1 MRKHYHIYFFMI
13 IMLTVTQCSKSNN
26 DINATTKNTKAVV
39 INDTT
44 SVRVDPHIF
53 SSRVTTVHKGTIV
66 TVIDVSKEKQWVG
79 GQIDHW
85 YKVQLPNSIKG
96 WIFGSSL
103 ALQIDASD
111 AAIERYVN
119 SLWKK
124 EADTVRNELA
134 GKWWS
139 VNKSGDFTEH
149 ALELY
154 PDGSYKSYRK
164 GTKGIEGSYS
174 LNFRTSEV
182 MFLDGTSFGKNLYF
196 IKRGNSY
203 QLVESLQDAKLQFK
217 KIAEFKDS
225 MPNIAP
231 ESTVTDT
238 QEGVLPDDQN
248 KNTNQ

>member
-1 MRKHYHIYFFMI
+1 MKCKYIYLIVIVLLSFS
-13 IMLTVTQCSKSNN
+13 CSKSNN
-26 DINATTKNTKAVV
+26 DTHSATSTTKAIV
-39 INDTT
+39 INDNT
-44 SVRVDPHIF
+44 SVRIDPHIF
-53 SSRVTTVHKGTIV
+53 SSRVTTVNKGTIV
-66 TVIDVSKEKQWVG
+66 TIIDTSKEKQWVG
-79 GQIDHW
+79 GQMDYW
-85 YKVQLPNSIKG
+85 YKVLLPNTIKG

-103 ALQIDASD
+103 ALQINASD

-124 EADTVRNELA
+124 EADIVRKEIS

-174 LNFRTSEV
+174 LNFRTTEV
-182 MFLDGTSFGKNLYF
+182 VFLDGTSFGKNLFF

-203 QLVESLQDAKLQFK
+203 QLAESLQDAKIEFK

-225 MPNIAP
+225 MPDIAP
-231 ESTVTDT
+231 ESTVPDT
-238 QEGVLPDDQN
+238 QEGVTTDDQN
-248 KNTNQ
+248 KNADQ

>member
-1 MRKHYHIYFFMI
+1 MKSTCIYLIMI
-13 IMLTVTQCSKSNN
+13 VLLSVTQCSKLDN
-26 DINATTKNTKAVV
+26 DVHSASSTTKAVV
-39 INDTT
+39 ISDNTA
-44 SVRVDPHIF
+44 VRIDPYIF
-53 SSRVTTVHKGTIV
+53 SSRVTNVNKGTIV
-66 TVIDVSKEKQWVG
+66 TIIDISKEKQWVG
-79 GQIDHW
+79 GQMDYW
-85 YKVQLPNSIKG
+85 YKVSLRNTIKG

-111 AAIERYVN
+111 AAIERYIN

-124 EADTVRNELA
+124 EADTVRNAIA

-154 PDGSYKSYRK
+154 PDGSYKSYKK
-164 GTKGIEGSYS
+164 GTKAIEGSYS

-182 MFLDGTSFGKNLYF
+182 VFLDGTSFNKNLYF
-196 IKRGNSY
+196 MKRGNSY
-203 QLVESLQDAKLQFK
+203 QLAESLQDAKIEFK

-231 ESTVTDT
+231 ETTVSDT
-238 QEGVLPDDQN
+238 QEGVTPNDQD